1 MLKTAVV
8 IGVGPVRGLGATL
21 SRAAAREGLHVV
33 VAGRS
38 RDKLDAVVET
48 IHAGGGQASAVA
60 CDTTDEGQV
69 VDLLDAAEGI
79 APVDLALYNA
89 GNNMPGNFLE
99 MSAEHFEKCYRVG
112 LLGGF
117 LFGREAL
124 RKMVPRGEGC
134 LVFTGASA
142 SMRGRPGFAAFTAA
156 KGGLRNLA
164 QSLAR
169 EFQPQ
174 GIHVGHVV
182 VDGGIYGEK
191 IEQRFPDFYQQA
203 GEEGLIGLDGI
214 AEAFMYL
221 YRQPRNAWT
230 HELDLR
236 THLENF

>member
-1 MLKTAVV
+1 MHTAVI
-8 IGVGPVRGLGATL
+8 IGVGPLDGLGATL
-21 SRAAAREGLHVV
+21 CRSAAAEGLHVV

-38 RDKLDAVVET
+38 PDKLAAVVAAIEGE
-48 IHAGGGQASAVA
+48 GGVA
-60 CDTTDEGQV
+60 TAIPCDTTDEGQV
-69 VDLLDAAEGI
+69 IALLEGAEDIG
-79 APVDLALYNA
+79 PVDLAIYNA
-89 GNNMPGNFLE
+89 GNNMPSSFLDT
-99 MSAEHFEKCYRVG
+99 SVDHFEKCYRVG

-117 LFGREAL
+117 LFSREAL
-124 RKMVPRGEGC
+124 RRMSPSGSGC
-134 LVFTGASA
+134 LLFTGASA
-142 SMRGRPGFAAFTAA
+142 SMRGKPGFAAFTAA

-191 IEQRFPDFYQQA
+191 IESNFPEFHAQL

-214 AEAFMYL
+214 ASAFMFL
-221 YRQPRNAWT
+221 YRQPRNAWSF
-230 HELDLR
+230 ELDLR